1 MARTIRRAPKR
12 RAAADLRA
20 RRRLAVAGSV
30 ALAGVGAVLV
40 VVGIIAWS
48 TPRQPPVLLLRGE
61 SVSIQASPW
70 FDPGTTVFAAQLPDG
85 KAVPPDQIGCVL
97 RTAAGSR
104 RLTEA
109 PDAAELGSRVR
120 KDASLVAA
128 VVVGPTASGD
138 RITCNGPYLE
148 TAEVWL
154 MPTLPSMSLTPM
166 SLVVAGVGCLGGAML
181 INPRARGSRRS

>member
-1 MARTIRRAPKR
+1 MFRTIRRVPKR
-12 RAAADLRA
+12 RAADLQT

-30 ALAGVGAVLV
+30 ALASVGTALV

-48 TPRQPPVLLLRGE
+48 SPRQPAVLLTRG
-61 SVSIQASPW
+61 VSIPIQASPW

-109 PDAAELGSRVR
+109 PDAELGSRVR
-120 KDASLVAA
+120 KEASLVAA

-138 RITCNGPYLE
+138 RISCNGPYPE
-148 TAEVWL
+148 AAEVWL

-166 SLVVAGVGCLGGAML
+166 SVVVTGVGCLGVAML
-181 INPRARGSRRS
+181 INPRAAGSRRS